1 MDIKQGLPILLFDE
15 ARVFEEWL
23 AAHHPTSKGLW
34 LKIAKKGS
42 ATASVSY
49 SQALEVALC
58 HGWIDGQKAPLD
70 EMFWLQRFTPRGAKS
85 KWSKM
90 NREKTLAL
98 IKATRM
104 KPAGQAA
111 IDAAKCDGRWERAYD
126 SQSRATVPDDL
137 QAELDKNPA
146 AAAFFASLDRVNRY
160 AVLYRLHSVKK
171 PETRLRR
178 LAQFV
183 DMLNRKQK
191 IHP

>member
-1 MDIKQGLPILLFDE
+1 
-15 ARVFEEWL
+15 
-23 AAHHPTSKGLW
+23 
-34 LKIAKKGS
+34 
-42 ATASVSY
+42 
-49 SQALEVALC
+49 
-58 HGWIDGQKAPLD
+58 
-70 EMFWLQRFTPRGAKS
+70 
-85 KWSKM
+85 
-90 NREKTLAL
+90 
-98 IKATRM
+98 
-104 KPAGQAA
+104 
-111 IDAAKCDGRWERAYD
+111 
-126 SQSRATVPDDL
+126 VPDDL